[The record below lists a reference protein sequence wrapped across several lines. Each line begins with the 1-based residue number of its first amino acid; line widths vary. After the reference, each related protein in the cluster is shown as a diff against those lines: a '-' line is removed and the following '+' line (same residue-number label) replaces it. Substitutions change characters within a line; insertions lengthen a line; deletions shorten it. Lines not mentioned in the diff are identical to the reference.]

1 MRLCESKG
9 QSKGSSKVECIG
21 CALVVVV
28 SLMNTMLIYMI
39 VIMERMFINMSFQII
54 CCTRILLIVLGV
66 QHII

>member
-9 QSKGSSKVECIG
+9 QSGRSSKVEYIG

-28 SLMNTMLIYMI
+28 SLMNTMLIYMS

-54 CCTRILLIVLGV
+54 CYTRILLIVL
-66 QHII
+66 

>member
-9 QSKGSSKVECIG
+9 QSGRSSKVEYIG

-54 CCTRILLIVLGV
+54 CYTRILLIVLGV
-66 QHII
+66 IG